1 MSSIDS
7 KGKLNRRTALKLAG
21 LAAGAAVLPRTSRA
35 SADHRESC
43 LRTRLSS
50 KFGLRVPLAN
60 AGMAFVA
67 LPELAA
73 AVSNAGAI
81 GVYGVGP
88 EPPPVLSARIAAI
101 TAQTTAVYGV
111 DFILATTPMGPFTTQ
126 DHIDIAAGA
135 RVPIV
140 VFHFDVPSAAWVSQL
155 HAAGTTVWA
164 QTGDVNVALQCV
176 AAGVDGIV
184 AQGRSAGGHN
194 KNSTIET
201 FRLVKL
207 MRKALPP
214 KIFILASGGIADGQ
228 SLVRA
233 IRAGADG
240 GWAGTVFVAATEAY
254 ANQGYKQRLIDAHGD
269 NATILTTRLG
279 PEFPDAPQRVLRV
292 RATTE
297 PLRTTP
303 TTIGTTILFPGVL
316 NVPYTMPK
324 YSAIVPT
331 PDTTGDLEEM
341 DMPAG
346 AKSINAVRAVRPAA
360 AIVNDFIDGARDACN
375 RDDDDNDDDN
385 DDDESHDD

>member
-21 LAAGAAVLPRTSRA
+21 IAAGSAALPRPSRA
-35 SADHRESC
+35 SGDRRTNC

-50 KFGLRVPLAN
+50 EFGLRLPLAS

-67 LPELAA
+67 LPDLAA
-73 AVSNAGAI
+73 AVSNAGGI

-88 EPPPVLSARIAAI
+88 EPPDVVKERIRVI
-101 TAQTTAVYGV
+101 KSRTSGVYGV
-111 DFILATTPMGPFTTQ
+111 DFIIANSPLGGPFTTQ
-126 DHIDIAAGA
+126 AHIDTVVAA

-140 VFHFDVPSAAWVSQL
+140 VFHFDLPLATWVSQL
-155 HAAGTTVWA
+155 HSVGTTVWV
-164 QTGDVNVALQCV
+164 QTGDVDVARQAVALG
-176 AAGVDGIV
+176 ADGIV

-201 FRLVKL
+201 IRLVKL
-207 MRKALPP
+207 LRKALPS
-214 KIFILASGGIADGQ
+214 KIFILASGGISDGK
-228 SLVRA
+228 SLVSA

-240 GWAGTVFVAATEAY
+240 GWAGTVFVAATESY
-254 ANQGYKQRLIDAHGD
+254 ANAGYKQRLITAHSD
-269 NATILTTRLG
+269 NATILTTRFG

-297 PLRTTP
+297 RLTTTP
-303 TTIGTTILFPGVL
+303 TQIGSTLLFPGVL
-316 NVPYTMPK
+316 NVPYPMPK

-331 PDTTGDLEEM
+331 RDTTGDLEEM

-346 AKSINAVRAVRPAA
+346 SRSIKDVHAVRPAA
-360 AIVNDFIDGARDACN
+360 AIINDFIDEGRDAC
-375 RDDDDNDDDN
+375 DDDDDDE